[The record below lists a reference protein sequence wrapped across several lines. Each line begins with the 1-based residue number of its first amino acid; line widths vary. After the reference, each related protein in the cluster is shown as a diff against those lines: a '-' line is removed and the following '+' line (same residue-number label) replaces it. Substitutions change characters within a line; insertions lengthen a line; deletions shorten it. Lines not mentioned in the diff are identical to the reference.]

1 MKERGNIIL
10 AVLLT
15 ISVMLNILMIT
26 QPAKEIEKT
35 VEIVKK
41 DTIIDTKYETDTIY
55 FPKTDYKR
63 IVVNDTIYILDSLR
77 TYRDSNDVYSFRADA
92 VRLDNYNISIHK
104 KDTVTLTET
113 HVVEKIIKEKK
124 RFPVQLGVYGG
135 LGYDVKGKTFGP
147 EVGIGI
153 VVPLTKW

>member
-55 FPKTDYKR
+55 FPKTEYKR

>member
-1 MKERGNIIL
+1 MTLSIC
-10 AVLLT
+10 LLLKPEK
-15 ISVMLNILMIT
+15 V
-26 QPAKEIEKT
+26 IEKT
-35 VEIVKK
+35 KTEYITKR

-104 KDTVTLTET
+104 RDTVTLVET
-113 HVVEKIIKEKK
+113 HTVEKIIKEKK
-124 RFPVQLGVYGG
+124 RFPVQIGVYGG
-135 LGYDVKGKTFGP
+135 LGYDVTGKSFGT
-147 EVGIGI
+147 EVGVGV

>member
-1 MKERGNIIL
+1 M
-10 AVLLT
+10 
-15 ISVMLNILMIT
+15 MLNLYLWMKPERET
-26 QPAKEIEKT
+26 EKT
-35 VEIVKK
+35 RTEYITKR
-41 DTIIDTKYETDTIY
+41 DTIIDTKYESDTIF
-55 FPKTDYKR
+55 FPKTEYKR
-63 IVVNDTIYILDSLR
+63 IVVNDSIYIFDSLR

-113 HVVEKIIKEKK
+113 HIVEKIIKEKK
-124 RFPVQLGVYGG
+124 RFPVQIGVYGG

-147 EVGIGI
+147 EVGVGV